1 MKIVTLCGAG
11 IGTSAIL
18 KLGTERA
25 LESLDLEAEVIAS
38 DLDSVDAIAADAQ
51 IILTSAEL
59 VGRLGPTFAE
69 VVVIDNYLDQ
79 NEITAKI
86 ERALG

>member
-38 DLDSVDAIAADAQ
+38 DLDSVDALAADAQ

-59 VGRLGPTFAE
+59 VGGLGPTFAE

>member
-38 DLDSVDAIAADAQ
+38 DLDSVDALAADAQ